1 MAGITLEKFKQLQ
14 VTDPSLE
21 SIWKNVQEGS
31 SSGPGFFQRDGLLYR
46 IPSGRDKRATDIEQL
61 VLPVQCREPVMRI
74 AHSVPM
80 AGHLG
85 RDKTTQR
92 ILQRFYW
99 PSVRH
104 DVAEYCRCC
113 EVCQKV
119 SRKGVPPAPLPVV
132 DEPFQRVAMDIVG
145 PLPKSRSGKRYI
157 LVLCDYAT
165 RYPEAVALRS
175 IEAETIAEELVKIFS
190 RVGIPKEILTD
201 QGSQGYW
208 ASSTICYTS
217 ILFEQARTTRK
228 PTDWLR
234 GLTKR

>member
-1 MAGITLEKFKQLQ
+1 
-14 VTDPSLE
+14 
-21 SIWKNVQEGS
+21 
-31 SSGPGFFQRDGLLYR
+31 
-46 IPSGRDKRATDIEQL
+46 
-61 VLPVQCREPVMRI
+61 MRI

-104 DVAEYCRCC
+104 DVAEYC

-119 SRKGVPPAPLPVV
+119 SRKGVPPAPLIPLPVV
-132 DEPFQRVAMDIVG
+132 DDPFQRVAMDIVG

-175 IEAETIAEELVKIFS
+175 IEAETMS
-190 RVGIPKEILTD
+190 
-201 QGSQGYW
+201 
-208 ASSTICYTS
+208 
-217 ILFEQARTTRK
+217 
-228 PTDWLR
+228 
-234 GLTKR
+234 

>member
-1 MAGITLEKFKQLQ
+1 MDRISDELVTPSKKEKKKLTRSQKRKQKAEFGKQDVVAGITLEKFKQLH

-74 AHSVPM
+74 THSVPM

-113 EVCQKV
+113 EVCHP
-119 SRKGVPPAPLPVV
+119 KGGAP
-132 DEPFQRVAMDIVG
+132 
-145 PLPKSRSGKRYI
+145 STSNSTTSGR
-157 LVLCDYAT
+157 
-165 RYPEAVALRS
+165 
-175 IEAETIAEELVKIFS
+175 
-190 RVGIPKEILTD
+190 
-201 QGSQGYW
+201 
-208 ASSTICYTS
+208 
-217 ILFEQARTTRK
+217 
-228 PTDWLR
+228 
-234 GLTKR
+234 